1 MPFLLSISLLGE
13 LVTQRVR
20 KCTLRQRYWIKYLLQ
35 RDLKGSFKLFHN
47 KFHEANYF
55 GAQISKTKFKMV
67 GVKVVFLCMILS
79 EHKKIKTLSQME
91 KET

>member
-1 MPFLLSISLLGE
+1 MYFKATLLGKIFITE
-13 LVTQRVR
+13 
-20 KCTLRQRYWIKYLLQ
+20 

-47 KFHEANYF
+47 KFHEINYF

-67 GVKVVFLCMILS
+67 GAKVVFLCIILS
-79 EHKKIKTLSQME
+79 EHKKTKTLSQME

>member
-1 MPFLLSISLLGE
+1 MYFKATLLGKIFITE
-13 LVTQRVR
+13 
-20 KCTLRQRYWIKYLLQ
+20 

-47 KFHEANYF
+47 KFHEINYF

-67 GVKVVFLCMILS
+67 GVKVVFLCIILS
-79 EHKKIKTLSQME
+79 EHKKTKTLSQME